1 MAVRNGNLKVASYLL
16 SKGAEFNG
24 ADSSGNSAVHYAA
37 AYGFSDCIDV
47 LVQAGAD
54 QNAVNTWKL
63 TPLCVALSKGHFGVV
78 KKLLNFA
85 STDVNCKDDEGRTLV
100 SSSISKFNQKSFEE
114 IRFLIEE
121 KRADVTIK
129 DLKNRSALYYATML
143 RPSDIHSGLFKSK
156 EEKDLMEEEQKNLIF
171 SLIELLVSKGADV
184 NEQDDSRQ
192 TPLTNAL

>member
-24 ADSSGNSAVHYAA
+24 ADSSGNSAVHYA
-37 AYGFSDCIDV
+37 SDCIDV

-114 IRFLIEE
+114 IQFLIDE
-121 KRADVTIK
+121 KRVDVTIK
-129 DLKNRSALYYATML
+129 DLKNRSALYYATLL
-143 RPSDIHSGLFKSK
+143 RPSDIH
-156 EEKDLMEEEQKNLIF
+156 
-171 SLIELLVSKGADV
+171 
-184 NEQDDSRQ
+184 
-192 TPLTNAL
+192 